1 MSPQERCAF
10 DRIRSLEVSVKFS
23 RIVFGMGILA
33 GSTAL
38 SSVAHAQTGSNM
50 STGAAVGG
58 EVRVG
63 VGTAPAALPA
73 SRSDNDP
80 APPVAAPTM
89 PSGGVVAQAGIGGS
103 TAYGRPGVVELG
115 GSLGLNISGDNRQ
128 LTLAPSIGW
137 FFTDNLQ
144 LSGIIGFNYA
154 SATST
159 VLGQSV
165 TSSASSLNVLVEP
178 SYHLPLS
185 RSLFAFLGLGLG
197 LAYNSRDGAGFALAP
212 RLGMNIMIGRSGILS
227 PALQFVYSTTNLNV
241 PSPGSSS
248 TSGAQ
253 AVNTSFGFNV
263 GYTIML

>member
-1 MSPQERCAF
+1 M
-10 DRIRSLEVSVKFS
+10 KFS
-23 RIVFGMGILA
+23 QFVFGA
-33 GSTAL
+33 GVMVGVTTL
-38 SSVAHAQTGSNM
+38 SSVVHAQTGGNM
-50 STGAAVGG
+50 STGATVNTT

-63 VGTAPAALPA
+63 NGSPPSTLPP

-80 APPVAAPTM
+80 APPVAAPM
-89 PSGGVVAQAGIGGS
+89 VPAGGVVSQAGVGGS

-115 GSLGLNISGDNRQ
+115 GSLGLNISGNNRQ
-128 LTLAPSIGW
+128 LTIAPTVGW

-154 SATST
+154 NTTST
-159 VLGQSV
+159 VGGQSV
-165 TSSASSLNVLVEP
+165 SSSASSLNLLVEP
-178 SYHLPLS
+178 SYHLPIS
-185 RSLFAFLGLGLG
+185 RTLFAFLGLGLG

-241 PSPGSSS
+241 PAPGEA
-248 TSGAQ
+248 TTGAVQ
-253 AVNTSFGFNV
+253 AVNTSFGLNV

>member
-1 MSPQERCAF
+1 
-10 DRIRSLEVSVKFS
+10 
-23 RIVFGMGILA
+23 
-33 GSTAL
+33 
-38 SSVAHAQTGSNM
+38 M
-50 STGAAVGG
+50 STGAAVSGS
-58 EVRVG
+58 VQVG
-63 VGTAPAALPA
+63 AGTPPAALPP

-80 APPVAAPTM
+80 APRVAAPVV
-89 PSGGVVAQAGIGGS
+89 PAGGIVSQAGIGGS

-128 LTLAPSIGW
+128 LTIAPSIGW

-144 LSGIIGFNYA
+144 ISGIVGFNYA
-154 SATST
+154 HTST
-159 VLGQSV
+159 TTAGGQSV
-165 TSSASSLNVLVEP
+165 SSSASSLNVLAEP
-178 SYHLPLS
+178 SYHLPLT
-185 RSLFAFLGLGLG
+185 RSLFAFLGVGLG

-241 PSPGSSS
+241 PAPGESS
-248 TSGAQ
+248 TSTAQ

>member
-1 MSPQERCAF
+1 MKLSH
-10 DRIRSLEVSVKFS
+10 L
-23 RIVFGMGILA
+23 VFGMGVLA
-33 GSTAL
+33 GSTTL
-38 SSVAHAQTGSNM
+38 SSVANAQSGGNM

-58 EVRVG
+58 SVQVG
-63 VGTAPAALPA
+63 AGTPPAALPA

-80 APPVAAPTM
+80 APQVAAPVV
-89 PSGGVVAQAGIGGS
+89 PAGGIVSQAGIGGS

-128 LTLAPSIGW
+128 LTIAPSVGW

-144 LSGIIGFNYA
+144 ISGIVGFNYA
-154 SATST
+154 HTTTT
-159 VLGQSV
+159 VAGQSV
-165 TSSASSLNVLVEP
+165 SSSASSLNVLAEP
-178 SYHLPLS
+178 SYHLPLT
-185 RSLFAFLGLGLG
+185 RSLFAFLGVGLG

-241 PSPGSSS
+241 PAPGSAS
-248 TSGAQ
+248 TSTLQ
-253 AVNTSFGFNV
+253 AVNTSFGLNV